1 MAMAR
6 IKIRDVKL
14 NIKLKLFFTK
24 TPIIKN
30 VKIDKDKKISG
41 SNMLRLL
48 IISYLE
54 FKAS

>member
-1 MAMAR
+1 MTMAR

-14 NIKLKLFFTK
+14 NIILKLFFTK